1 VKSRITD
8 NRSSRDVRHLYD
20 SRYFTNLPTGSQR
33 IAQILSRVKFHPDA
47 RVCEF
52 GCGTGDFL
60 FAIQHLVGYGLGIDY
75 VAHAVQRA
83 QTRSR
88 TAAVSNVEF
97 LCGDIREMTARPGLL
112 RSFDE
117 VLMMD
122 FTEHVPDAELLDY
135 FGVARQLLKTTGRI
149 VVHTPNARY
158 YLERLKSQSVL
169 KQLPGHIAV
178 RSESAYVD
186 LLGSAGYVVK
196 QIHYL
201 PHYHAV
207 LGRIDRLAMAVP
219 GLASLFQSR
228 LLVEASPKL
237 P

>member
-1 VKSRITD
+1 MKSHMTGKQ
-8 NRSSRDVRHLYD
+8 SSGDVRHLYD
-20 SRYFTNLPTGSQR
+20 SSYFTNLPTGSQR
-33 IAQILSRVKFHPDA
+33 IAQILSRVRFHPDS

-60 FAIQHLVGYGLGIDY
+60 FSIQHLVGYGLGIDY

-97 LCGDIREMTARPGLL
+97 LCGDIRELTARPGLL

-122 FTEHVPDAELLDY
+122 FTEHVPDEELLEY
-135 FGVARQLLKTTGRI
+135 FGVARQLLRTTGRI
-149 VVHTPNARY
+149 VMHTPNARY
-158 YLERLKSQSVL
+158 YLERLKARSFL

-186 LLGSAGYVVK
+186 LLSHAGFVAEQV
-196 QIHYL
+196 HYL

-228 LLVEASPKL
+228 LLVEARFKTS
-237 P
+237 